1 MTHARKPSHDASD
14 NRASVE
20 DLPVL
25 DDVLRD
31 LSTLLQLPWDCRRRR
46 CRATKRCQGG
56 EGPPCFHRYRAF
68 IAHSIEQSGLRG
80 LRRFWQRQRA
90 LAAADAGGAGG
101 ATADSKR
108 PPPQR
113 SGGAGRRL
121 RRRRRRACDTQNSQ
135 APAPAL
141 SRGRERVITGVRAG

>member
-25 DDVLRD
+25 DDALRD

-90 LAAADAGGAGG
+90 LAAAGAGGAGG

-113 SGGAGRRL
+113 SGRGR
-121 RRRRRRACDTQNSQ
+121 AAPQ
-135 APAPAL
+135 APPEAGLRYAEQSGPRPGPL
-141 SRGRERVITGVRAG
+141 PRTGEGDYGG